1 MLAEAEDN
9 LEALAEADPDPPGG
23 LHDRAADNWRHL
35 LAIADLAGGSWPEK
49 ARNVAVALSGDSEA
63 EDSSVGVMLLTD
75 LAALFD
81 ERNTVRLSSRDICDA
96 LADLEDRPWPEF
108 SRGKPI
114 TPNQLSKLLKPFGVR
129 PKTIR
134 LETGTKKGY
143 EVADFAKAF
152 ARYIPPSVAVTPS
165 QPYINNDL
173 RENPSVTGPLNVT
186 GRK

>member
-1 MLAEAEDN
+1 M
-9 LEALAEADPDPPGG
+9 
-23 LHDRAADNWRHL
+23 
-35 LAIADLAGGSWPEK
+35 AIADLAGGSWPEK
-49 ARNVAVALSGDSEA
+49 ARNVAVVMSGDSEA

-165 QPYINNDL
+165 QVYENNDL
-173 RENPSVTGPLNVT
+173 QENPPVTQSPNVT
-186 GRK
+186 GRKDDKASKYNDVTAVTDRAGG